1 MSKTYTYN
9 SVSELVNA
17 FSGKELYGLQPVEK
31 YDATTFNYPIKV
43 TVDEDALT
51 FKVTQ
56 ASTSNTGGNTSTTTQ
71 AAESSTSKTPIYKK
85 WWFWVA
91 IIGGIAVLA
100 TIIAVPLSI

>member
-56 ASTSNTGGNTSTTTQ
+56 ASTSNTGGNTSTTQ
-71 AAESSTSKTPIYKK
+71 AAESTSKTPIYKK

>member
-17 FSGKELYGLQPVEK
+17 FSGKELYGLQPAEK

-56 ASTSNTGGNTSTTTQ
+56 ASANTGGNTSTQ
-71 AAESSTSKTPIYKK
+71 AAESTSKTPIYKK

>member
-1 MSKTYTYN
+1 MATKIYTYN

-31 YDATTFNYPIKV
+31 YDATSFTYPIKV

-56 ASTSNTGGNTSTTTQ
+56 ASSSTGGNTSTTTQ
-71 AAESSTSKTPIYKK
+71 AAESDTKTPIYKK